1 MEKID
6 LVKSDIGKRLKRI
19 RLKMGLT
26 QTEVAKLMNVRRET
40 IGTWE
45 RGYNTPNP
53 ICEMKLQGILA
64 GWDKLIGM
72 SDKL

>member
-1 MEKID
+1 MENTN
-6 LVKSDIGKRLKRI
+6 IGKELKRI
-19 RLKMGLT
+19 RIKMGLT
-26 QTEVAKLMNVRRET
+26 QTEVAKLMQVRRET

-53 ICEMKLQGILA
+53 ICESKLQGLLDDW
-64 GWDKLIGM
+64 GKLIGM